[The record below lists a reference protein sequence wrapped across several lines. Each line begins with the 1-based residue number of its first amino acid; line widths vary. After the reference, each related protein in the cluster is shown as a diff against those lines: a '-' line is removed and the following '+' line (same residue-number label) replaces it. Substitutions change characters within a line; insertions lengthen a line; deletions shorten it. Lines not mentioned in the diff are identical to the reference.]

1 MCKEPDF
8 DSGVVTVKDG
18 KRRFVRVWPD
28 PVALI
33 EAAPGVWREIE
44 NISVDFNLTVL
55 KQARDEFI
63 CRYHAG
69 FPDLGD
75 AIKPG
80 RECPAVSAIPPGILK
95 HLMRL
100 DERVRR
106 RELFLSVIPQSI
118 LEIVKRFP
126 GKHYAL
132 LRALSRHPGLTEL
145 LETNPLMGFL
155 AATHPAWRR
164 STRGEMDALLRMRR
178 RQILLRLGFPHSAEA
193 IVHVTG
199 KVLPW
204 ACRADLLPGF
214 CAAMRES
221 RNVRRLSFLR
231 RINLGV
237 MEIIASPGLLETV
250 TNRLLGE
257 VGTDAGED
265 TVGRAARALR
275 ACQDL
280 RTARGGPAIPRVFR
294 TLPALWRFCVRFT
307 EFFSPDEISGLDVD
321 LPKPPI
327 PDTGAIRALRQYQD
341 VADEAREQS
350 NCVWELLPKLA
361 SGQLFLYRV
370 LEPERATLSIERKNG
385 KWCVNEIQGP
395 KNEPVREETIAHV
408 TQWLSGSEEETDV
421 TTGETG

>member
-8 DSGVVTVKDG
+8 YSGVVTVKDG

-28 PVALI
+28 PIALV
-33 EAAPGVWREIE
+33 EMVPGVWREIE

-69 FPDLGD
+69 YPSLGD

-80 RECPAVSAIPPGILK
+80 RECPAASAIPPGILK
-95 HLMRL
+95 HLIRL

-106 RELFLSVIPQSI
+106 RELFLSAIPQPI
-118 LEIVKRFP
+118 LETVKRFP
-126 GKHYAL
+126 GEHYAL
-132 LRALSRHPGLTEL
+132 LRALSRCPGLTQL

-155 AATHPAWRR
+155 AATHAVRRR
-164 STRGEMDALLRMRR
+164 STRGDMEALLGMRR
-178 RQILLRLGFPHSAEA
+178 RQILLRLGFPYGAEA

-204 ACRADLLPGF
+204 ACRADLLSGF

-221 RNVRRLSFLR
+221 RNVRRLSFLS
-231 RINLGV
+231 RINLGA
-237 MEIIASPGLLETV
+237 MEIIASPELLEMV
-250 TNRLLGE
+250 SNRLLGE
-257 VGTDAGED
+257 VGTDGRED
-265 TVGRAARALR
+265 TVARSAHALR
-275 ACQDL
+275 ACHEL
-280 RTARGGPAIPRVFR
+280 REVSGGPAIERVFR
-294 TLPALWRFCVRFT
+294 TLSEVWRLCARCT
-307 EFFSPDEISGLDVD
+307 EFLSPQEVAELDLA

-327 PDTGAIRALRQYQD
+327 PDTGAIRALRHSQD
-341 VADEAREQS
+341 VADEAMEQS

-370 LEPERATLSIERKNG
+370 LEPERATLSIRRKNG
-385 KWCVNEIQGP
+385 KWCLNEIEGP
-395 KNEPVREETIAHV
+395 KNEPVKEETIAQV
-408 TQWLSGSEEETDV
+408 VQWLHGAGEEADLAAPR
-421 TTGETG
+421 